1 MDAQITELVALA
13 QRGDADAFGRLYS
26 FYYKEMYAYARYM
39 VGNDDRAQDAVSDA
53 VLSAFK
59 QIGGLKKADAF
70 KSWMFRILSAS
81 CKRQY
86 TQARGSAAVV
96 SLDDPETDYT
106 VGVVDDAALSV
117 ELRMALAGLAND
129 EREIILLHVFG
140 GYKSHEIASI
150 LGLLPATV
158 RSKQARAFKKLR
170 IALGGDAFGEEG

>member
-1 MDAQITELVALA
+1 MA

-39 VGNDDRAQDAVSDA
+39 VGDVDRAQDAVSDA
-53 VLSAFK
+53 VLSAFR
-59 QIGGLKKADAF
+59 QIGALKKAEAF

-86 TQARGSAAVV
+86 TQARSGAAVV
-96 SLDDPETDYT
+96 SLDDPESDCD
-106 VGVVDDAALSV
+106 VGVADDAALSA
-117 ELRMALAGLAND
+117 ELRIALAGLAGD
-129 EREIILLHVFG
+129 EREIILLHVLG

-150 LGLLPATV
+150 LGLLPTTV

-170 IALGGDAFGEEG
+170 IALGGDAFGKEG